1 MIYLSHLS
9 FAGLADI
16 VAALTLPGL
25 SDLILWTGTC
35 AIAGMLF
42 LVLVIVRRAGR
53 AGQITPKWVVV
64 DGSNV
69 MYWKG
74 DTPQIDTVREVLA
87 RLSANGFTP
96 GIMFDANAGYLL
108 TGRYEHDGAFEKLLG
123 LPRDHV
129 MVVHKGTPADISI
142 LAAARDLGARIVTN
156 DRFRE
161 WAETHPEVHNPG
173 YLIRGEYRAGKLW
186 LDLSKGG

>member
-1 MIYLSHLS
+1 MIDSFHLS
-9 FAGLADI
+9 FAGLDDI

-25 SDLILWTGTC
+25 SDLILWTGAC

-42 LVLVIVRRAGR
+42 LVLVFVRRARR

-64 DGSNV
+64 DGSDV
-69 MYWKG
+69 LYWKEN
-74 DTPQIDTVREVLA
+74 TPQIDTVREVLD
-87 RLSANGFTP
+87 RLSASGFTP
-96 GIMFDANAGYLL
+96 GVMFDANAGYLL

-142 LAAARDLGARIVTN
+142 LAAAGHARRTDHRI
-156 DRFRE
+156 
-161 WAETHPEVHNPG
+161 
-173 YLIRGEYRAGKLW
+173 
-186 LDLSKGG
+186 